1 MIFRVLTMIEV
12 GRIGWP
18 LVIHLPELTR
28 HDSSVRGNASL
39 GLGASA
45 PKVAHGFAASI
56 ASRDPLLRNVP
67 IRGGTPTGR
76 GWPPC
81 FSYGWKRT
89 LDKLRSIW

>member
-1 MIFRVLTMIEV
+1 MIFRVLMIIGV

-45 PKVAHGFAASI
+45 PKVGHGFAASI
-56 ASRDPLLRNVP
+56 ASRNPLPRNVP
-67 IRGGTPTGR
+67 IHGR
-76 GWPPC
+76 DP
-81 FSYGWKRT
+81 
-89 LDKLRSIW
+89 DRSGLAPVPLIRLEKNP